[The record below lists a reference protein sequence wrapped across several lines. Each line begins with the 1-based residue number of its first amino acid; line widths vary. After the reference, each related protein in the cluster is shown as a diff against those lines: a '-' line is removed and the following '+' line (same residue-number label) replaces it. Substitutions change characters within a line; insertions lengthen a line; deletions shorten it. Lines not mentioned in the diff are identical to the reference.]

1 MSGNFVPNCPDWLPT
16 RIVLT
21 CEHAS
26 RVVPAR
32 WRRLFREHRLAL
44 RSHRGSDIGAL
55 SVAQGMEDYL
65 GVTSTSPT
73 SPTSLTPA
81 TSATWPPAL
90 LAAPLLSTSAT
101 RLLIDL
107 NRSLDNPEVFS
118 EMSRS
123 LNETE
128 RVRIIDKY
136 YLPHRNRVQ
145 ALVAETIAEGHQV
158 LHVGVHSFVDVF
170 HGEQRNVD
178 VGLLFDPDR
187 ISEASFCDRWLSSLS
202 QLPGGLRYRANQP
215 YLGTDDGLTTALR
228 MQFDPLCY
236 AGVEIELRQGLLGRA
251 RPRRRLASA
260 LTQSLRSL
268 FAQNGQPA

>member
-1 MSGNFVPNCPDWLPT
+1 
-16 RIVLT
+16 
-21 CEHAS
+21 
-26 RVVPAR
+26 
-32 WRRLFREHRLAL
+32 
-44 RSHRGSDIGAL
+44 
-55 SVAQGMEDYL
+55 
-65 GVTSTSPT
+65 
-73 SPTSLTPA
+73 
-81 TSATWPPAL
+81 
-90 LAAPLLSTSAT
+90 
-101 RLLIDL
+101 
-107 NRSLDNPEVFS
+107 
-118 EMSRS
+118 MSRS
-123 LNETE
+123 LNESQ
-128 RVRIIDKY
+128 RLRIIDQY
-136 YLPHRNRVQ
+136 YLPHRHRVQ

-158 LHVGVHSFVDVF
+158 LHVGVHSFVDIF

-268 FAQNGQPA
+268 LAQNGQPV